1 MARIAII
8 GTGIAG
14 LSAAYL
20 LDRHHDI
27 TVYEKEPRIGG
38 HTRTLNVRYGDRTIP
53 VDTGFIVY
61 NERNYPNLT
70 ALFRHLGV
78 ATHKSDMSFA
88 LSVRDGWLEWG
99 AQGANSIFGQ
109 RRNIFRPSF
118 LSLFRDVM
126 RFNASALAMLAD
138 HPGLTLGEFI
148 DRLGMSDGFCQHYIL
163 PMAGAI
169 WSCPPRQMLAFPA
182 ETFVRFF
189 ANHGLLSYT
198 GQPQWYTV
206 SGGAQAYVDR
216 LTSSFIPRI
225 RTACAAVQVARSRGC
240 VHVRDDR
247 GGQAYYDHVVL
258 ASHSDQTLQMLTD
271 ASSTERDALAAIGYQ
286 RNRAVLHKS
295 PQFMPRRRRCWASWN
310 YHSDGSG
317 DEAAVSVT
325 YWMNRLQSIDER
337 YPLFVTLN
345 PSRAIAGDQI
355 FDEHEF
361 FHPVFD
367 KAAIEAQSRLRALQ
381 GIQNTWFCGAFMGH
395 GFHEDGLASAMD
407 VAAKLGAPAP
417 WLDHAVI
424 AFPKHQTPASSI
436 ALPWGEAALAASA
449 RH

>member
-20 LDRHHDI
+20 LNRQHEI
-27 TVYEKEPRIGG
+27 TVYEKEARVGG
-38 HTRTLNVRYGDRTIP
+38 HTRTLNVQHTGRTIA

-78 ATHKSDMSFA
+78 TTHKSDMSFA

-99 AQGANSIFGQ
+99 ACNLNSIFGQ
-109 RRNIFRPSF
+109 RRNIVRPSF
-118 LSLFRDVM
+118 LSLFREVM
-126 RFNASALAMLAD
+126 RFNETALAMLAD
-138 HPGLTLGEFI
+138 HPGLTLGEFTA
-148 DRLGMSDGFCQHYIL
+148 RLGMSNAFCQHYIL

-169 WSCPPRQMLAFPA
+169 WSCPPRQMLALPA

-189 ANHGLLSYT
+189 ANHGLLSFT

-206 SGGAQAYVDR
+206 TGGAQCYVDR
-216 LTSSFIPRI
+216 LISSFAHRI
-225 RTACAAVQVARSRGC
+225 RTSCAAVRVTRRNDLVQVCDS
-240 VHVRDDR
+240 H
-247 GGQAYYDHVVL
+247 GGQECYDHVVL
-258 ASHSDQTLQMLTD
+258 ASHSDQTLAMLSD
-271 ASSTERDALAAIGYQ
+271 ADPAERQALAAIGYQ

-317 DEAAVSVT
+317 NEPAISVT

-337 YPLFVTLN
+337 YPLFLTLN
-345 PSRAIAGDQI
+345 PTRAIPDDQV

-367 KAAIEAQSRLRALQ
+367 KAAMEAQSRLGALQ
-381 GIQNTWFCGAFMGH
+381 GIRNIWFCGAYMGH
-395 GFHEDGLASAMD
+395 GFHEDGLVSAMD
-407 VAAKLGAPAP
+407 VAARLGAPAP
-417 WLDHAVI
+417 WLDHTVV
-424 AFPKHQTPASSI
+424 AFPAHQTPAAMRPPSRKTS
-436 ALPWGEAALAASA
+436 LAASLRA
-449 RH
+449 